1 MEGTKSSFFKLHHIQ
16 ITPVPRKG
24 QEAMCELKVWEKLLE
39 LIQNSRKTNLDQTTC
54 HFQKDRQRCQEP
66 GAHTLIR
73 DEEYSLKALIERL
86 QLSVT
91 CFHDYPEREQRQALQ
106 LVQRLHTSKEQRS
119 HAAMTRKIEEPGS
132 PSGICLAVA
141 GSKAC
146 PSRDGEAGQEG

>member
-1 MEGTKSSFFKLHHIQ
+1 MEGRKSSFFKLHHIQ

-39 LIQNSRKTNLDQTTC
+39 LIQNSRKTNLDQTTR

-66 GAHTLIR
+66 
-73 DEEYSLKALIERL
+73 YSLQALIERL

-91 CFHDYPEREQRQALQ
+91 CFHDYPERKQRQALQ
-106 LVQRLHTSKEQRS
+106 LVQRLHTNKEQRS
-119 HAAMTRKIEEPGS
+119 HAAVTRKTEEPGS

-146 PSRDGEAGQEG
+146 PSRDREAGQEGWVLP